1 MQLELM
7 IQTRRSGISTLIE
20 LEGRLDHATV
30 ARLGKVIRASHDH
43 NTAEVVLDL
52 DKVTWLDSLA
62 IGQFMVYRQQLENNH
77 RKLVLANCK
86 GSLLAAL
93 RLVNLHKLL
102 EIR

>member
-1 MQLELM
+1 MAELT
-7 IQTRRSGISTLIE
+7 IQTRTSGASTLVE
-20 LEGRLDHATV
+20 LTGRLDRVTV
-30 ARLGKVIRASHDH
+30 AQLGKVIRASHDH

-62 IGQFMVYRQQLENNH
+62 IGQFMVYRQLLEKND

-86 GSLLAAL
+86 GPLLAAL
-93 RLVNLHKLL
+93 RLVNFHKLF